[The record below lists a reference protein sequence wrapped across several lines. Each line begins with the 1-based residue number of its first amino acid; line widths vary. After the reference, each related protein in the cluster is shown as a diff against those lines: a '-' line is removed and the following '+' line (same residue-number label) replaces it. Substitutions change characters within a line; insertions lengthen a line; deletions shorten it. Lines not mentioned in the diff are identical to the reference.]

1 VGRFSWLKDE
11 DDLCNFPL
19 GREVVEEQDGV
30 DNWARYLVPIMGCS
44 LRILPVMRS

>member
-1 VGRFSWLKDE
+1 VTEWSVEGQSVGRFPWLKDE

-30 DNWARYLVPIMGCS
+30 E
-44 LRILPVMRS
+44 